1 MKIKLVPLEKFSLYD
16 ELNYIWNLQL
26 DSWDKPISEEMVN
39 YLKSNNVDF
48 YVHNKRV
55 YSYGELNGEWRR
67 ITLKPDFEKE
77 ILENL
82 E

>member
-1 MKIKLVPLEKFSLYD
+1 LYD
-16 ELNYIWNLQL
+16 ELNEIWNLQL
-26 DSWDKPISEEMVN
+26 QSWDKKISKKIVN
-39 YLKSNNVDF
+39 YLRNNNVVF

-77 ILENL
+77 ILKNL